1 MCRDNWILFSAVSQ
15 YSHCWDCLSVVTR
28 YKTLCHTL
36 HVTRR
41 RVTLCHVT
49 RVIVPQPGPGAG
61 TRQPHT
67 ATCHVMWG
75 VWRVTV
81 WQCDSWQPGDIT
93 TGRRGWRWVGQP
105 LTEHG
110 NNKHSSGTHIHTG
123 MSQPIWWSHIYGH
136 KLQSFVRSKYFI
148 WISQERSTRILELTT
163 FIFIP

>member
-1 MCRDNWILFSAVSQ
+1 MCHTCDYTRGKALIFDIKYTFRGRNHKCAGVTEFSFQ
-15 YSHCWDCLSVVTR
+15 YSHCWGCLSVVTR

-49 RVIVPQPGPGAG
+49 RVIVTRPGPGEG

-67 ATCHVMWG
+67 APCHVMWG

-93 TGRRGWRWVGQP
+93 TGRRGWRWWWVGQP
-105 LTEHG
+105 LTEPG
-110 NNKHSSGTHIHTG
+110 NNKHSSDTHIHTR
-123 MSQPIWWSHIYGH
+123 MSQ
-136 KLQSFVRSKYFI
+136 
-148 WISQERSTRILELTT
+148 
-163 FIFIP
+163 

>member
-1 MCRDNWILFSAVSQ
+1 MCRDNWILFSVSQ

-49 RVIVPQPGPGAG
+49 RVIVPQPGPWRGHG
-61 TRQPHT
+61 SHTRR
-67 ATCHVMWG
+67 
-75 VWRVTV
+75 RVTLCEECDV
-81 WQCDSWQPGDIT
+81 WQCDSVTHDNQATSQQEG
-93 TGRRGWRWVGQP
+93 GGGWWVGQP